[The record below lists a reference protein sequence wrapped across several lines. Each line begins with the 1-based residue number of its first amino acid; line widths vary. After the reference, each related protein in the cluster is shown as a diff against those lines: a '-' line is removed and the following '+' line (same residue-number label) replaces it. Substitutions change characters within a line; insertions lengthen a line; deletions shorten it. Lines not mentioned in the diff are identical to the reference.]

1 MSMQSL
7 RVMMMAGL
15 AATAAVSACAQES
28 KTMSAEESAALINAV
43 RENQQLEAQPAPAG
57 GWAEGSVYPITM
69 DGLLGGQVPMSAFQ
83 GKAVLLVN
91 TASKCGYTPQ
101 YEGLQ
106 ALYESKK
113 DEGLVVVGVPS
124 GDFMGQEFGE
134 AEDIAEFCALNFGVT
149 FPMAAK
155 DHVKGK
161 NAGEIYKWAEAQ
173 LGKDAVPKWNFHKV
187 LIGKNG
193 MAVAAFPTKTKPDA
207 PELVGAIDA
216 ELQS

>member
-1 MSMQSL
+1 MRRIAIGVL
-7 RVMMMAGL
+7 VG
-15 AATAAVSACAQES
+15 AAMTAVTAACSAQET
-28 KTMSAEESAALINAV
+28 KTMSAEESAALIEAV
-43 RENQQLEAQPAPAG
+43 RANQQLEAKAAPEG
-57 GWAEGSVYPITM
+57 GWADGSVYPITM
-69 DGLLGGQVPMSAFQ
+69 DGLLGGQVPMSAFE

-106 ALYESKK
+106 ALYEAKK

-155 DHVKGK
+155 DHVKGDE
-161 NAGEIYKWAEAQ
+161 AGEIYKWAEAH
-173 LGKDAVPKWNFHKV
+173 LGEAAVPKWNFHKV
-187 LIGKNG
+187 LIGKDG
-193 MAVAAFPTKTKPDA
+193 MAKAAFPTKTAPDA
-207 PELVGAIDA
+207 PELAQAIDA
-216 ELQS
+216 ELNS